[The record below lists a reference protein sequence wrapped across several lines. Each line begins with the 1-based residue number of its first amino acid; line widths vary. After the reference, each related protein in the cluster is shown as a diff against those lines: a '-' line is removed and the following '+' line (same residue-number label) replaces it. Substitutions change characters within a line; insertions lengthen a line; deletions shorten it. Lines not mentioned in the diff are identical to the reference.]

1 MKPYFLIAVGLGL
14 ALLAAAC
21 DRSAAPTAGEPRAVT
36 GTVEVKLGD
45 YVQRFAVRVDRAPTG
60 FLAALRPLGSAAV
73 APQQLAQIPFVK
85 EGGAR
90 VAPLVVET
98 PQGTVETRLA
108 YRPLGPWH
116 VLDRAV
122 TSIRVRTPT
131 GERTIDLEVAL
142 REPRLEP

>member
-1 MKPYFLIAVGLGL
+1 MKPYVLIAVGVGL
-14 ALLAAAC
+14 ALLAVAC
-21 DRSAAPTAGEPRAVT
+21 DRGAGPTASEPRAVT

-45 YVQRFAVRVDRAPTG
+45 LVQRYAVRVDRAPAG
-60 FLAALRPLGSAAV
+60 FLAAIRPLGPAGIP
-73 APQQLAQIPFVK
+73 PQQLAQIPFVK
-85 EGGAR
+85 EHAGAI
-90 VAPLVVET
+90 APLVVET

-122 TSIRVRTPT
+122 TTIRVRTPS